1 MVQSNLLRRHGGQGS
16 GTANYELGAE
26 WNRPECPP
34 HHGLASESTRYQRRY
49 QQDRQAY
56 ERLLQRV
63 LQGNLSG
70 KEYLTRYLTHQHRRN
85 RRANT
90 LGTNVA
96 GISLFLRFLQQDG
109 ISHPPCGIKK
119 EDVEAFVEHQQDRG
133 AKPATVYGR
142 LNTIYAFLRFLV
154 ELGVVDDRLLKR
166 KVRIKLPEYLPRAMD
181 PDDVKTLLGVVDGT
195 RDRAMVLMLLR
206 TGMRIGELLELQPLD
221 VDLNER
227 KAMIYEAGK
236 TGVGR
241 VVYFTDDAR
250 DALRAWFEKRDLKKQ
265 LIFYGMGREELTYS
279 GARRM
284 FRKCIGKA
292 GLSRKG
298 YTLHC
303 LRHTFASEL
312 LNAGMRLECLQQLL
326 GHTTLEV
333 TRRYA
338 RLTDKTRE
346 EEYFRAMA
354 VIEGGGNG
362 GHYRFD
368 HKL

>member
-1 MVQSNLLRRHGGQGS
+1 L
-16 GTANYELGAE
+16 
-26 WNRPECPP
+26 
-34 HHGLASESTRYQRRY
+34 
-49 QQDRQAY
+49 QQ
-56 ERLLQRV
+56 V

-70 KEYLTRYLTHQHRRN
+70 KEYLARYLTHLHRQN
-85 RRANT
+85 RRAST

-96 GISLFLRFLQQDG
+96 GISLFLRFLQQNG
-109 ISHPPCGIKK
+109 ALLPLCGIKK
-119 EDVEAFVEHQQDRG
+119 EDVEAFVEREQDRG
-133 AKPATVYGR
+133 AKPATVCGR

-154 ELGVVDDRLLKR
+154 ELGVVDDRLLRR

-181 PDDVKTLLGVVDGT
+181 PDDVKRLLEVVDGT

-206 TGMRIGELLELQPLD
+206 TGMRIGELLELQPSD

-250 DALRAWFEKRDLKKQ
+250 DALKAWFEKRDPRKQ
-265 LIFYGMGREELTYS
+265 FIFYGMGREELTYA

-284 FRKCIGKA
+284 FARYRAEA
-292 GLSRKG
+292 GLSESG

-326 GHTTLEV
+326 GHTCLEV

-338 RLTDKTRE
+338 RLTNKTRE

-354 VIEGGGNG
+354 LIEGGGNG